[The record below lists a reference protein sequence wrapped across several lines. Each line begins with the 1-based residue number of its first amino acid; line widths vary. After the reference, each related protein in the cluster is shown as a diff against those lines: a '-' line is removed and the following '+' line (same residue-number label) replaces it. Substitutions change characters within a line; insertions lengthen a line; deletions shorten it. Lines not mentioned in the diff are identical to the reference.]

1 MSFEEESTKIE
12 DIMESILSEDRTD
25 VDLAVA
31 LEVAERV
38 NQNKDEWDYFNL
50 KFKVSIYDIFRRK
63 IAVEILRLGLM
74 KSSSQTVLNS
84 VLVHLR

>member
-38 NQNKDEWDYFNL
+38 NQNKDE
-50 KFKVSIYDIFRRK
+50 
-63 IAVEILRLGLM
+63 
-74 KSSSQTVLNS
+74 
-84 VLVHLR
+84 